1 MRKAAEEMMNA
12 ECRIQNKDKKLWRRM
27 NSFCVLHFAFCIS
40 ALLMGCKSNTNTNTT
55 AQTPAP
61 APPPQPPASLIAANQ
76 ALATQ
81 QPDVA
86 IADAQ
91 QYLRSQPSGPYA
103 AQAWYMEGRG
113 YYMKVAG
120 SPAESQ
126 RNLSQARTCYL
137 EALQKN
143 PDPAL
148 EGDIRAEY
156 ANVAFFQ
163 DDFAETI
170 QQASAAMPLE
180 KTPQTNAFLLLRIGM
195 SQQRLG
201 RFTDADQTF
210 RQVMQ
215 RYPGTPIAESAREHE
230 GQNNFY
236 VQLATYT
243 DKKLADQAMGSVQNS
258 GVILS
263 QRTDAKGNTII
274 DAGPYSTYSDAKK
287 VKVQLQANFPQALI
301 VP

>member
-1 MRKAAEEMMNA
+1 MRKAMKEMMND
-12 ECRIQNKDKKLWRRM
+12 ECRMMNGRVWRIRRVS
-27 NSFCVLHFAFCIS
+27 SFCVAI
-40 ALLMGCKSNTNTNTT
+40 LLGVAGCNSNPPSS
-55 AQTPAP
+55 TPSQP
-61 APPPQPPASLIAANQ
+61 APPPQPPASLIGANQ

-91 QYLRSQPSGPYA
+91 AYLRSQPSGPYA

-113 YYMKVAG
+113 YYMKVAN
-120 SPAESQ
+120 SPGESQ
-126 RNLSQARTCYL
+126 SNLSQAKTCFL
-137 EALQKN
+137 EALQKS
-143 PDPAL
+143 PDSAL

-156 ANVAFFQ
+156 ANVAYFQ

-170 QQASAAMPLE
+170 QQSSAALPLE
-180 KTPQTNAFLLLRIGM
+180 KKPQTDAFLLLRIGM

-210 RQVMQ
+210 QQVIQ
-215 RYPGTPIAESAREHE
+215 RYPGTPIAESAREHA

-236 VQLATYT
+236 VQLATYA
-243 DKKLADQAMGSVQNS
+243 DKKLADQAMGSVQGS

-263 QRTDAKGNTII
+263 QRTDAKGNIII

-287 VKVQLQANFPQALI
+287 VKVQLQANFPQSLI

>member
-1 MRKAAEEMMNA
+1 MRKAVEEMMNA
-12 ECRIQNKDKKLWRRM
+12 ECRMQNEDKKLWRRM
-27 NSFCVLHFAFCIS
+27 NSFCILHFALCIS
-40 ALLMGCKSNTNTNTT
+40 AFLVGCHSN
-55 AQTPAP
+55 PA
-61 APPPQPPASLIAANQ
+61 APPQPAQPPLQPPASLIAANQ

-91 QYLRSQPSGPYA
+91 GYLRSQPSGPYA

-113 YYMKVAG
+113 YYMKVAS
-120 SPAESQ
+120 SPGESQ
-126 RNLSQARTCYL
+126 NNLLQARTCYL

-195 SQQRLG
+195 SEQRLG

-243 DKKLADQAMGSVQNS
+243 DKKLADQALASLRSG
-258 GVILS
+258 GVIIS
-263 QRTDAKGNTII
+263 QRTDSKGNTII
-274 DAGPYSTYSDAKK
+274 DAGPYSTYADAKK
-287 VKVQLQANFPQALI
+287 VKDQLQANFPLALI